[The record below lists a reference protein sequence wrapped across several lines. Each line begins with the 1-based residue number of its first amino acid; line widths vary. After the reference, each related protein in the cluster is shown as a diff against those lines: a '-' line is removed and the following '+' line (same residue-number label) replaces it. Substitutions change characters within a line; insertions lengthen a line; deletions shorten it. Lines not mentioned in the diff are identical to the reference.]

1 MLLLSYQVYFLY
13 LEFVLGL
20 FSMNNS
26 FIYLYILD
34 LFSNEETIY
43 LETELKTKI
52 PLSLSLSSPLFSVK
66 DYSNLDNQRLM

>member
-1 MLLLSYQVYFLY
+1 
-13 LEFVLGL
+13 
-20 FSMNNS
+20 MNNS

-52 PLSLSLSSPLFSVK
+52 PLSLSLSSPLYSVK

>member
-1 MLLLSYQVYFLY
+1 MSYQVYFLY
-13 LEFVLGL
+13 FEFVLGL

-43 LETELKTKI
+43 LETELKTII